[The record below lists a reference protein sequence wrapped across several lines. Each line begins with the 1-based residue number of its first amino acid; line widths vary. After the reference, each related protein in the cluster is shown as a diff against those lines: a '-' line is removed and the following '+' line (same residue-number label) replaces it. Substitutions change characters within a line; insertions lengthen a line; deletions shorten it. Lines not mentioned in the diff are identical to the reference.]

1 MEIECRDCFAV
12 EMKLR
17 QEKLVLECN
26 KRIWRERER
35 ERERKSDHMN
45 EVEEE
50 DDDLEE
56 LRSTRF

>member
-1 MEIECRDCFAV
+1 M
-12 EMKLR
+12 
-17 QEKLVLECN
+17 
-26 KRIWRERER
+26 ER
-35 ERERKSDHMN
+35 ERERKIDHMN